1 MAAYTDSYIVSDD
14 ISQITYRIQ
23 KNESDRA
30 RFSFVLR
37 RERDSRA
44 PTSLRSPTSNALLCH
59 GHPGQASISFNRLK
73 AKELYRALFCIYQ
86 LAYVSE
92 LSTQAAIHKKSRD

>member
-44 PTSLRSPTSNALLCH
+44 PTSLRSPTSNAFKTRVF
-59 GHPGQASISFNRLK
+59 QNRLQN
-73 AKELYRALFCIYQ
+73 YY
-86 LAYVSE
+86 
-92 LSTQAAIHKKSRD
+92 KKCKYTSKPAFFSMINRKTRVGYIRQSPDWA